1 MLIDVGPLAVFF
13 IANSRGGIFVGTAAF
28 MIAVVVAL
36 ATAWLLERRIPRL
49 PLVTGIF
56 VLVFGGLTL
65 ILQDDLFI
73 KLKPTI
79 VNSLFALILLIGLVL
94 RRNFLKQVLSHAFQ
108 IDDRG
113 WTILTYRWIGFF
125 IFLAVL
131 NEVVWRTQSTD
142 TWVAFKLFGVMP
154 LTVVFSLLQLPLIKR
169 HFVAQE
175 DQ

>member
-1 MLIDVGPLAVFF
+1 MNSLLKLLIDVGPLAVFF

-73 KLKPTI
+73 R
-79 VNSLFALILLIGLVL
+79 LLTMVGLVL

>member
-1 MLIDVGPLAVFF
+1 
-13 IANSRGGIFVGTAAF
+13 